1 MHSDSADI
9 KSVTHLCWSI
19 LHFLYQPSSL
29 TFEVL
34 TQFTQASNDRD
45 HCSTSVYI
53 NNPIYNSITTVYL
66 EKKSFLKCSLPVH
79 YFFSLFIWTADCMQF
94 LPENRLNRCQISE
107 RFYDFYKL
115 IFGFLHA
122 PNVKCTTTSQPKYNI
137 VHALIHT
144 NSPLTGAKRPQSG
157 GETSRGR
164 NVKEAKRP

>member
-66 EKKSFLKCSLPVH
+66 EKKIIFKMLFTCALFFLTFH
-79 YFFSLFIWTADCMQF
+79 
-94 LPENRLNRCQISE
+94 LNCGLYAVSAREPSE
-107 RFYDFYKL
+107 QMSNF
-115 IFGFLHA
+115 
-122 PNVKCTTTSQPKYNI
+122 
-137 VHALIHT
+137 
-144 NSPLTGAKRPQSG
+144 
-157 GETSRGR
+157 
-164 NVKEAKRP
+164 